1 MQERGIWMEQ
11 KKEYRTRLWLL
22 AGIPGSGKSTWI
34 RNHKN
39 FFAEDNAIISRDQIR
54 FALLGE
60 NDDYFSKENEV
71 WQQYVEKTIAS
82 LKSNTDT
89 ILDATHLNEGSRGKI
104 LRALGH
110 YIDGVEINA
119 IVINT
124 SLQKAIEQNNMREG
138 RAFVPETA
146 IRNMFS
152 NFSMPTF
159 KEGFDNIYIYK
170 QNKDKNIYEIL
181 RKG

>member
-1 MQERGIWMEQ
+1 MEKL
-11 KKEYRTRLWLL
+11 KKSRLWLMV
-22 AGIPGSGKSTWI
+22 GVPGSGKTTWI
-34 RNHKN
+34 QNHRK
-39 FFAEDNAIISRDQIR
+39 FFAEDNAVISRDQIR

-82 LKSNTDT
+82 LKFNTDT
-89 ILDATHLNEGSRGKI
+89 ILDATHLNESSRGKI

-110 YIDGVEINA
+110 YIDGVEINT

-152 NFSMPTF
+152 NFSIPAF
-159 KEGFDNIYIYK
+159 EEGFDNIYIYR
-170 QNKDKNIYEIL
+170 QNKNKVIYEIL